1 VPFRRVYLQAN
12 DRVMKNCASKS
23 VLERAAI
30 LLLLVALAGLSA
42 LAKHSDYLPKSNPTH
57 YTSQAAK
64 MDVVHL
70 SADFVPARVHRVD
83 GLVPPKPER
92 PGLPLTSSER
102 PELPQIGLSVS
113 LQHRSPPCP
122 LA

>member
-1 VPFRRVYLQAN
+1 MKPSAAKRVLS
-12 DRVMKNCASKS
+12 KAS
-23 VLERAAI
+23 I
-30 LLLLVALAGLSA
+30 LLLLVALAGLSV

-64 MDVVHL
+64 MNLAHL
-70 SADFVPARVHRVD
+70 PADFAPAPVHRVD
-83 GLVPPKPER
+83 GLMPPKPER
-92 PGLPLTSSER
+92 PGLPLIASEKL
-102 PELPQIGLSVS
+102 ELPQIGLTVS